1 MISTK
6 LKINIVL
13 QMNKEAEKR
22 SDMLKITT

>member
-6 LKINIVL
+6 LKINTVL
-13 QMNKEAEKR
+13 QMKKEAEKR